1 MSVLSLRFSRAFET
15 YEEWALPQRKSAD
28 LLLSMKRVEG
38 LSLDVG
44 CGTGFASRGLKKVV
58 GVDISKGMAKIYK
71 DRFGKVLLANA
82 EALPFQDKQFHL
94 VISNFS
100 LHWTNLKKSIPEMVR
115 VCRGQMLIALPVE
128 GSLKELGFPFPSESA
143 VLNLVKSEGVKVLES
158 FMQKLEIP
166 FKGWDLL
173 RFFHY
178 TGTSFNPSKEGVIM
192 SRKKI
197 EDMISHI
204 DTPLFSVLFLSCEV
218 KA

>member
-28 LLLSMKRVEG
+28 LLLGMKRVEG

-82 EALPFQDKQFHL
+82 EALPFQDRQFDL

-128 GSLKELGFPFPSESA
+128 GSLKELGFPFPSEKV
-143 VLNLVKSEGVKVLES
+143 VLDLIRSEGVRVLES

-173 RFFHY
+173 KFFHY

-197 EDMISHI
+197 EDMLSHI